1 MRPPVPPVVP
11 KSEQVSPLKSIKVKP
26 PPPKIQAVVEQP
38 PQTKPILN
46 TNPTSVQRPVHYEN
60 PKVNPTTPKA
70 ENEKEHILIKLSK
83 KVFKSFNSPAGSE
96 DILELQEKYG
106 VQIEFFSS
114 SYEYTREQIKDA
126 KLYYRLLRT
135 EKAELKDN
143 KLPLRTFYL
152 YTALS
157 SKGYR
162 DPLVYEIDN
171 LKSKIEESGE
181 IVE

>member
-1 MRPPVPPVVP
+1 VRPPVPPVVP

-46 TNPTSVQRPVHYEN
+46 TNPTSVQRSVHYEN

-106 VQIEFFSS
+106 VQIEFLSS

-126 KLYYRLLRT
+126 KTYYRLLRM
-135 EKAELKDN
+135 EKAELKD
-143 KLPLRTFYL
+143 KTFYL

-157 SKGYR
+157 SDGYR

-171 LKSKIEESGE
+171 LRSKIEESGE